1 MPAPATVK
9 HRVLLRWGI
18 PSAPWLETGT
28 FRGDTAEF
36 LSKNFPEVVT
46 LEPMQLLYERAA
58 ARFAANPSVRVLNM
72 SSEDGFIDATA
83 EFGGAINFWLD
94 GHFSGVETFTH
105 GKGTPITHEVRAIT
119 GLIQAGKRVAGFI
132 DDVRLFAMENPNL
145 PAPDSSSYPPLSAL
159 VEWAQ
164 ENRLVWWIE
173 HDIFIAISSH
183 P

>member
-1 MPAPATVK
+1 
-9 HRVLLRWGI
+9 
-18 PSAPWLETGT
+18 
-28 FRGDTAEF
+28 
-36 LSKNFPEVVT
+36 
-46 LEPMQLLYERAA
+46 MQLLYERAA